1 MLRKL
6 DRNPKISSND
16 AVNIAGEQDALYHL
30 KLSINSIDVEASEV
44 PTFIWAKCALTI
56 FAADCETGCVCCGL

>member
-30 KLSINSIDVEASEV
+30 KLSINSIDVEASVAAYDKWDKVLE
-44 PTFIWAKCALTI
+44 ALRP
-56 FAADCETGCVCCGL
+56 